1 MSGMNNGVNTAMKFR
16 TFKRHLREGT
26 KNIFR
31 NGWMTVA
38 SIGAVTTTLIL
49 VGVFLAIVLNLNE
62 FARNIES
69 DVEIKVLVDLT
80 TEEDDVI
87 SLGEQIKEVN
97 GVENVY
103 FSSNDEELEGLIN
116 SMGEEGRAWE
126 LFEQDNPLNH
136 AYIVQAADPQQTEPI
151 AEEIAE
157 FDHVQDVNFG
167 QDVVDRLFE
176 FNNYARIIGLILI
189 AALVLTAVFLISNTI
204 KITIMARSTE
214 ISIQKLVGATNGFIR
229 GPFFVEGLL
238 LGVLGSVIPILIVLF
253 GYYYV
258 SENLAGQIDISFVE
272 ILPFTPFAWY
282 LALFLLLIGATIG
295 VWGSVMS
302 VRKFLKV

>member
-1 MSGMNNGVNTAMKFR
+1 MSNEVNTAMKYR
-16 TFKRHLREGT
+16 TFIRHLREGT

-38 SIGAVTTTLIL
+38 SVGAVTTTLIL
-49 VGVFLAIVLNLNE
+49 VGVFLAIVFNLNN
-62 FARNIES
+62 FANNIES

-87 SLGEQIKEVN
+87 ALGDKVKQIE

-136 AYIVQAADPQQTEPI
+136 AYVVQAADPQETERI
-151 AEEIAE
+151 AAEIAE
-157 FDHVQDVNFG
+157 FDHVYDVNFG
-167 QDVVDRLFE
+167 QDIVDSLFE
-176 FNNYARIIGLILI
+176 FNNYARVIGLVLI
-189 AALVLTAVFLISNTI
+189 AALVFTAVFLISNTI
-204 KITIMARSTE
+204 KITIIARSTE

-229 GPFFVEGLL
+229 WPFFVEGLL
-238 LGVLGSVIPILIVLF
+238 LGVLGSIIPIIIVLF
-253 GYYYV
+253 GYHYIYENV
-258 SENLAGQIDISFVE
+258 ASEINISFVE
-272 ILPFTPFAWY
+272 LLPFAPFAWY
-282 LALFLLLIGATIG
+282 LALIILFIGATIG

>member
-1 MSGMNNGVNTAMKFR
+1 MNNEVNTAMKFR
-16 TFKRHLREGT
+16 TFLRHLREGT

-62 FARNIES
+62 FAKNIES

-80 TEEDDVI
+80 TEDDDVI
-87 SLGEQIKEVN
+87 ALGDQLRQLD

-103 FSSNDEELEGLIN
+103 FSSNDEELESLTN
-116 SMGEEGRAWE
+116 SLGEEGRAWE

-136 AYIVQAADPQQTEPI
+136 AYVVKAETPQETEGI
-151 AEEIAE
+151 AEEIKE
-157 FDHVQDVNFG
+157 LDHVYDVTFG
-167 QDVVDRLFE
+167 QDIVDKLFE
-176 FNNYARIIGLILI
+176 FNNYARIVGLVLI

-204 KITIMARSTE
+204 KITIIARSTE

-229 GPFFVEGLL
+229 WPFFVEGLL
-238 LGVLGSVIPILIVLF
+238 LGLLGSIIPIAVVLF
-253 GYYYV
+253 GYHYIA
-258 SENLAGQIDISFVE
+258 ENLASQINISFVE
-272 ILPFTPFAWY
+272 ILEFNPFAWY
-282 LALFLLLIGATIG
+282 LSLGILLIGATIG

>member
-1 MSGMNNGVNTAMKFR
+1 MNNEVNTVMKFR
-16 TFKRHLREGT
+16 TFTRHFREGT

-49 VGVFLAIVLNLNE
+49 VGVFLAIVFNLNE
-62 FARNIES
+62 FAKNIES

-80 TEEDDVI
+80 TEQDDVLA
-87 SLGEQIKEVN
+87 LGDKVKQIE
-97 GVENVY
+97 GVEKVY
-103 FSSNDEELEGLIN
+103 FSSNDEELESLIN

-136 AYIVQAADPQQTEPI
+136 AYVVQAADPQDTERI
-151 AEEIAE
+151 AEEIRGY
-157 FDHVQDVNFG
+157 DHVYDVNFG
-167 QDVVDRLFE
+167 QDIVDKLFE
-176 FNNYARIIGLILI
+176 FNNYARIVGLVLI

-204 KITIMARSTE
+204 KITIIARSTE

-229 GPFFVEGLL
+229 WPFFVEGLI
-238 LGVLGSVIPILIVLF
+238 LGVLGSIIPITVVLV
-253 GYYYV
+253 GYQYV
-258 SENLAGQIDISFVE
+258 YDNVASQINISFVE
-272 ILPFTPFAWY
+272 LLPFSPFAWY
-282 LALFLLLIGATIG
+282 LALIILLIGATIG